1 MKSVVSHG
9 RKSVDCGDANIQG
22 VSLVYSAMLPD
33 RPSDFYLLLSRA
45 NRTEDRGVPK
55 FELNLHC
62 EMHSPAPSPVP
73 TPVPTVPLRGMRDCV
88 CMSER
93 WIAKLNIHCPEVAK
107 HFDSGFVRIPPP
119 PPPPPSHLDIHVY
132 CCLQLP
138 SPLPTSFLVYLPL

>member
-1 MKSVVSHG
+1 MKSVLSHG

-22 VSLVYSAMLPD
+22 ISLVHSAMLPD
-33 RPSDFYLLLSRA
+33 RGSDFYLLLSRA

-107 HFDSGFVRIPPP
+107 HFDSGCLTNMTTAVIESFVEKCPPLRTEFFVDAP
-119 PPPPPSHLDIHVY
+119 GKNHFND
-132 CCLQLP
+132 
-138 SPLPTSFLVYLPL
+138 